1 MLSFQSR
8 FSSIEKF
15 TLFIIAVT
23 LYYNYRNKQISKQLD
38 SIRKSMNQED
48 IEKMTDAEKEKREE
62 LGGKL
67 NLSGVISFYLMFGTL
82 PLLIL
87 ITFIHQIY
95 LFF

>member
-1 MLSFQSR
+1 M
-8 FSSIEKF
+8 
-15 TLFIIAVT
+15 
-23 LYYNYRNKQISKQLD
+23 KQLEFLERDYQCPGSDD
-38 SIRKSMNQED
+38 SITAAKRNLKRCGIPLED